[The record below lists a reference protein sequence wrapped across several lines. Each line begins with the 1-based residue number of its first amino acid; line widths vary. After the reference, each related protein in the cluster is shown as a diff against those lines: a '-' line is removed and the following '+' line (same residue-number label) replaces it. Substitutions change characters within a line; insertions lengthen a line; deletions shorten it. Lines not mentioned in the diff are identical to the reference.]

1 MDHERRRTG
10 QFRRAMRRAPAWL
23 ERMRGYFAVHESRA
37 FGRFLL
43 LYVGLGVVVGA
54 GAIAFHVAV
63 EAAERLLLGD
73 LAGFRPATPGGEP
86 PLFASTTTEFRRW
99 ALLFIPAGGAL
110 LAAILV
116 ERLAPEA
123 AGGGLDAM
131 IRTYHAG
138 TTPRRRVVWVKTL
151 ASALVLG
158 SGGSAGREGPVA
170 QIGMSLGALIAR
182 ALRLT
187 RREALTLAAAGA
199 AAGIGAL
206 FHAPVASALVVAEI
220 LYREMELEHEV
231 IVPSIIASIVAY
243 SIYTVKF
250 AWSPLFLLQGYRFE
264 SPLELGPYLILALVL
279 AIQARWF
286 IAFFRAVS
294 RRFAALDLPRW
305 LKPAIGGLGVG
316 VIGFALPATV
326 GTGYGILQEALDGRI
341 AIATLLGLALLKSVT
356 TALTV
361 GSGGSG
367 GVFAPAM
374 VIGGALGGVVG
385 HVSHTLLPA
394 LTPHPGAFVVLGMVG
409 FFAAVSNTPIS
420 TIILITEMTGNYHML
435 VPAMWVC
442 VVAYLLNRDTTLF
455 EAQAGTR
462 MDTRSHL
469 DQALDLAARR
479 FTVGDAMNNLER
491 EAPVA
496 VHPDTPLG
504 ELRTLFAQSH
514 HAAFP
519 VVDDD
524 GRLVGVVDE
533 PALREAVVEA
543 GLDDLVVAADLIGD
557 TPTLLPDE
565 PLRDAM
571 DKLVGTHHDEL
582 VVVDPEDNAVVLGT
596 LSRRDVVAFFDEGIH
611 RADEEEPTQ
620 RATVLE
626 VLGSLVT
633 DARDALRP
641 EAEAEKLEQAP
652 ELPTLGGSAAAS
664 PRDAE
669 GRESPKEPT

>member
-1 MDHERRRTG
+1 MDSERRRTG

-43 LYVGLGVVVGA
+43 LYVGLGVLVG
-54 GAIAFHVAV
+54 GIAIGFHVAV
-63 EAAERLLLGD
+63 EAAERLLLGEV
-73 LAGFRPATPGGEP
+73 AGFRPAAPGGEE
-86 PLFASTTTEFRRW
+86 PLLAAAATEFRRW
-99 ALLFIPAGGAL
+99 ALLLVPALGAL
-110 LAAILV
+110 VAAILV

-123 AGGGLDAM
+123 AGGGINAM
-131 IRTYHAG
+131 IRAYHEGAA
-138 TTPRRRVVWVKTL
+138 PRRRVIWVKTV

-170 QIGMSLGALIAR
+170 QIGMSVGSVVAR
-182 ALRLT
+182 ALQLT

-206 FHAPVASALVVAEI
+206 FHAPVASALVIAEI

-231 IVPSIIASIVAY
+231 IVPSLIASIVAY
-243 SIYTVKF
+243 SIYTIKF

-264 SPLELGPYLILALVL
+264 SPLELGPYLVLALVL

-286 IAFFRAVS
+286 IAFYHAVDS
-294 RRFAALDLPRW
+294 WFTNLALPRW
-305 LKPAIGGLGVG
+305 LKPALGGLGVG
-316 VIGFALPATV
+316 VIGFALPATI
-326 GTGYGILQEALDGRI
+326 GTGYGILQGALDGNI

-385 HVSHTLLPA
+385 HASHELLPA
-394 LTPHPGAFVVLGMVG
+394 LTPQPGAFVVLGMAG
-409 FFAAVSNTPIS
+409 FFAAVSNTPLS
-420 TIILITEMTGNYHML
+420 TIILVSEMTGNYQML

-442 VVAYLLNRDTTLF
+442 IVAYLLGRDTTIF
-455 EAQAGTR
+455 EAQAGSR
-462 MDTRSHL
+462 MDTRGHLNDAL
-469 DQALDLAARR
+469 DQASRR
-479 FTVGDAMNNLER
+479 FTVGDAMNNVEH
-491 EAPVA
+491 EAPIA

-504 ELRTLFAQSH
+504 ELRTLFAESH
-514 HAAFP
+514 HAVFP

-533 PALREAVVEA
+533 PALREAVA
-543 GLDDLVVAADLIGD
+543 SPDLDDLVVAADLIGD

-571 DKLVGTHHDEL
+571 EKLVTGHHDEL
-582 VVVDPEDNAVVLGT
+582 VVVDPDDAAVVIGT
-596 LSRRDVVAFFDEGIH
+596 LSRRDVVAFFEEGIQGQQ
-611 RADEEEPTQ
+611 EPAPA
-620 RATVLE
+620 RVGVLD
-626 VLGSLVT
+626 VLGSLVV

-641 EAEAEKLEQAP
+641 ENAQPAETQQPADE
-652 ELPTLGGSAAAS
+652 AADSHPANIS
-664 PRDAE
+664 TD
-669 GRESPKEPT
+669 